1 MNALRLRRSAGRLAA
16 LAASLALATGALVGM
31 QLAGAAPA
39 GAVTGIHKVPGMV
52 SPNDSKP
59 AKTAPP
65 ALCPVGERVIGGGGW
80 VFPTAADADR
90 VALTE
95 LQPVHPASGQDSYVV
110 SAAEVTPN
118 ISSNWSV
125 QAYAICASPV
135 SGLNI
140 VSSVS
145 NPFSET
151 DAFCPVGQS
160 VLGSGAR
167 VNNAGNHTK
176 LVSAT
181 PFLAGDRVRAA
192 AADDGSAAVG
202 QWTVTAYAVCAPTP
216 AGYQVVFTPSAT
228 NQSEPEKVA
237 VVSCPAGTRVHGAAA
252 IIVPS
257 GPGLALQVAYPF
269 NALDKVEAFAVE
281 TQPSSG
287 NWDVRAVAI
296 CAA

>member
-16 LAASLALATGALVGM
+16 LAASLAVMTGALVGL

-39 GAVTGIHKVPGMV
+39 GAVTGIHKVTGTA
-52 SPNDSKP
+52 SPSNSLP
-59 AKTAPP
+59 AKTAS

-80 VFPTAADADR
+80 AFPSTADADR

-95 LQPVHPASGQDSYVV
+95 LRPVHPASGQDSYVV

-125 QAYAICASPV
+125 QAFAICAGPV

-145 NPFSET
+145 NPFREV
-151 DAFCPVGQS
+151 DAFCPAGQS
-160 VLGSGAR
+160 VLGSGAL
-167 VNNAGNHTK
+167 VNNAGNHTR
-176 LVSAT
+176 LVEAT

-192 AADDGSAAVG
+192 AQDDGSAAVG

-216 AGYQVVFTPSAT
+216 AGYQVVFAPSAT

-237 VVSCPAGTRVHGAAA
+237 FVSCPAGTRVHGAAA
-252 IIVPS
+252 LVASPA
-257 GPGLALQVAYPF
+257 PGIALQVVYPF
-269 NALDKVEAFAVE
+269 NALDKVEAFGVE
-281 TQPSSG
+281 TQPNSF

-296 CAA
+296 CAT

>member
-1 MNALRLRRSAGRLAA
+1 MYAPTLRRSAGRLAA
-16 LAASLALATGALVGM
+16 LAASLAVTTGALVGLQM
-31 QLAGAAPA
+31 AGAAPA
-39 GAVTGIHKVPGMV
+39 GAVTGIHKVTGTE
-52 SPNDSKP
+52 SPSNSQP

-80 VFPTAADADR
+80 VFPASADADR

-95 LQPVHPASGQDSYVV
+95 LRPVHPVSGQDSYVA
-110 SAAEVTPN
+110 SAAEITPN
-118 ISSNWSV
+118 ISSSWSI
-125 QAYAICASPV
+125 QAFAICAGPV

-140 VSSVS
+140 VTSVS
-145 NPFSET
+145 NPFAET
-151 DAFCPVGQS
+151 DAFCPLGQS

-192 AADDGSAAVG
+192 AADDGSASVG

-216 AGYQVVFTPSAT
+216 AGYQVVFAPSAT
-228 NQSEPEKVA
+228 NRSEPEKVA
-237 VVSCPAGTRVHGAAA
+237 FVSCPAGTRVHGAAA

-281 TQPSSG
+281 TQPNTG

-296 CAA
+296 CAT